1 MLITFIRIV
10 FLYALVILAIR
21 LMGKRQVGQ
30 LQPAELVIAI
40 MISDLASIP
49 MENNNIPLISG
60 IVPILTLIGAELLLS
75 WICLKS
81 YRFRKLLSGSTSI
94 LIYNG
99 KIIEEELLK
108 QRFTLEDLLEEL
120 RQNNCPD
127 ISQVEY
133 AILETSGQVSV
144 IPKASFQPLTFSDI
158 GISVAQKKLPC
169 PIISDGVLDEMSLKR
184 SGKTKSWLESELK
197 KNNIKRASDVFIGII
212 TADGE
217 FFVQKKGDG
226 KL

>member
-1 MLITFIRIV
+1 MLITFVRTVI
-10 FLYALVILAIR
+10 LYILVICAIR
-21 LMGKRQVGQ
+21 FMGKRQVGQ

-49 MENNNIPLISG
+49 IESSSVPLLAG
-60 IVPILTLIGAELLLS
+60 VVPIFTLIGSELILS

-81 YRFRKLLSGSTSI
+81 HKFRKLLSGKTSL

-99 KIIEEELLK
+99 KIIEEELAK
-108 QRFTLEDLLEEL
+108 QRFNLEDLLEEL

-144 IPKASFQPLTFSDI
+144 IQKPSAKPVTISDMNI
-158 GISVAQKKLPC
+158 NPSPQKLPC
-169 PIISDGVLDEMSLKR
+169 TVIADGVLDENELKR
-184 SGKTKSWLESELK
+184 SGKTKSWLESQLK
-197 KNNIKRASDVFIGII
+197 KNKTHKINDVFIGVV
-212 TADGE
+212 TSSGD
-217 FFVQKKGDG
+217 FFMQKKKGV
-226 KL
+226 